1 MSHLTKLT
9 TTISDA
15 RMLEITLS
23 DFNLNW
29 NKEKSNLSKKP
40 DYIIKQNNNVD
51 VHFTWQNNAYVLETD
66 LQFWLQ
72 STPVDLFLDKLHQRY
87 AYNLIKTKGNSYGF
101 TAVKETTNNQG
112 DIKLTFRRWS

>member
-15 RMLEITLS
+15 SILETTLS
-23 DFNLNW
+23 DFNLDW
-29 NKEKSNLSKKP
+29 NKDEFSLSNKP
-40 DYIIKQNNNVD
+40 KYTIKQKNNID
-51 VHFTWQNNAYVLETD
+51 VYFTWQNNAYTLETD

-72 STPVDLFLDKLHQRY
+72 SSPVDLFLNKLHQRY
-87 AYNLIKTKGNSYGF
+87 AYNLIKTKGNSHGF
-101 TAVKETTNNQG
+101 TAVRESTIG